1 MKGRFGI
8 RSLRKS
14 FPSEAAC
21 LAYIFKKRHERRCEC
36 GGRFEPLK
44 QRREYQCRKCRFQI
58 SPTAGTIFEKSKIPL
73 SLWFHTIMVFSNAK
87 SGISARVIERDLEI
101 TYKCAWRMLTLI
113 RSVLRQS
120 EETLY
125 GDVEVDTGY
134 FGGKGNAGTNNE
146 HLSAVMKDKSVV
158 FAAIQRKKAT
168 RAEVTENAGAKAH
181 KNFVWKNVSTK
192 NTRLMTDRSNKF
204 NRIALPYERHAVNH
218 SRGEYVRGDAH
229 VNSAENFWSH
239 VKGSIRGTHKKVS
252 KKYLQSYLDGF
263 VFHANNRGSDRA
275 RFFSLL
281 DTVLRDR
288 AD

>member
-14 FPSEAAC
+14 FPSESAC
-21 LAYIFKKRHERRCEC
+21 LAYIFKKRHEKYCEC
-36 GGRFEPLK
+36 GGRFVPVK
-44 QRREYQCRKCRFQI
+44 TRRKYQCTHCRFQI
-58 SPTAGTIFEKSKIPL
+58 APTSGTIFEKSKVPL
-73 SLWFHTIMVFSNAK
+73 SLWFHTLMVFSNAK

-113 RSVLRQS
+113 RGALKQS
-120 EETLY
+120 EETMR
-125 GDVEVDTGY
+125 GDIEVDTGY
-134 FGGKGNAGTNNE
+134 FGGKGIAGTNNE

-158 FAAIQRKKAT
+158 FAAIQRKTAT
-168 RAEVTENAGAKAH
+168 RAEVTANAGARAH
-181 KNFVWKNVSTK
+181 KNFVWKNISTK

-229 VNSAENFWSH
+229 VNSVENFWSH

-281 DTVLRDR
+281 DTVLLGRGD
-288 AD
+288 